1 MSATATATP
10 VEANLAATNILNHK
24 HPAVKLV
31 VAQLTSS
38 LPTPR
43 AFVQAAHRYLGEKM
57 KAVYSIDEDRP
68 VSETRAVPE
77 SHERPPERGP
87 RGAQRRPD

>member
-31 VAQLTSS
+31 VAQLSSS

-43 AFVQAAHRYLGEKM
+43 ACGKR
-57 KAVYSIDEDRP
+57 SSRP
-68 VSETRAVPE
+68 L
-77 SHERPPERGP
+77 
-87 RGAQRRPD
+87 